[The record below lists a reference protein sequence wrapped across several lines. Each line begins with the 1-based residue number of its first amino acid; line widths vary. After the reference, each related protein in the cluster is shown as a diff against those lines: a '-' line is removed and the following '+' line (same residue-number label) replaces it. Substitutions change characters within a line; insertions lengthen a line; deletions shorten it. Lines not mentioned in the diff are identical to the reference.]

1 MPVLRGKGY
10 CQKSVSKIFQEIVK
24 NRSVALL
31 VYMQALLQSADIAEN
46 VKIYGLLYPKP
57 HKSANFS
64 LTNLFLCATI
74 IIQTN
79 GAVKVST
86 GIVNPAKH
94 AEIALSL

>member
-1 MPVLRGKGY
+1 MIQNVFL
-10 CQKSVSKIFQEIVK
+10 Q
-24 NRSVALL
+24 
-31 VYMQALLQSADIAEN
+31 QALY
-46 VKIYGLLYPKP
+46 IYIDSFIQKLNILHTFDVEKFCKKRIRHHKNARTP

-64 LTNLFLCATI
+64 LTNLLLCATI

-86 GIVNPAKH
+86 GIVNPAKQ

>member
-1 MPVLRGKGY
+1 MIQNVFL
-10 CQKSVSKIFQEIVK
+10 Q
-24 NRSVALL
+24 
-31 VYMQALLQSADIAEN
+31 QALYNYIDSFIQKFNILYTSDAAKILHEKSDIT
-46 VKIYGLLYPKP
+46 KKRRTP

>member
-1 MPVLRGKGY
+1 MIQNVFL
-10 CQKSVSKIFQEIVK
+10 Q
-24 NRSVALL
+24 
-31 VYMQALLQSADIAEN
+31 QALYIYIDRFIQKFNILYASDA
-46 VKIYGLLYPKP
+46 VKISQEKSDITKNACTP
-57 HKSANFS
+57 HKNANFS

>member
-1 MPVLRGKGY
+1 MIQNVFL
-10 CQKSVSKIFQEIVK
+10 Q
-24 NRSVALL
+24 
-31 VYMQALLQSADIAEN
+31 QALYIYIDRFIQKFNIFYASDA
-46 VKIYGLLYPKP
+46 VKILQEKSDITKNACTP